1 MAVCSEEVTRVAIA
15 VIENQTGEV
24 LLSQRPV
31 GKPLAGYW
39 EFPGGKCEPGETP
52 EEALSRELLEE
63 LGIEPIAVQP
73 LIEIPWTY
81 PKMSV
86 RLSVFLVSQWRGQVA
101 AREGQVLRW
110 QSRAS
115 LDIAQMPPA
124 NRGIIHAL
132 QLPPWLLVT
141 PDVADDDKVSQR
153 QWLAALDQSVRALAT
168 QLVPLVQLRL
178 RPGRPQTLLREA
190 IKRVRSA
197 GGKVLLNGSLEQA
210 RALGTDGIHL
220 NRARLAEWDAASR
233 PTLPPSFLVST
244 VVHNADELAAA
255 ERIQADIVLISPVK
269 PTASHPGAAVLGWSE
284 FAALAARATMPAYA
298 LGGMS
303 LADLHAARCHG
314 GQGIAAIS
322 AFWRSDELD
331 QARD

>member
-1 MAVCSEEVTRVAIA
+1 VVSASR
-15 VIENQTGEV
+15 
-24 LLSQRPV
+24 
-31 GKPLAGYW
+31 
-39 EFPGGKCEPGETP
+39 ETP

-63 LGIEPIAVQP
+63 LGIEAIAVQP

-81 PKMSV
+81 PEMSV

-153 QWLAALDQSVRALAT
+153 RWLAALDQSVRALAK
-168 QLVPLVQLRL
+168 QQVALVQLRL
-178 RPGRPQTLLREA
+178 RPGRPEPLLMAA

-220 NRARLAEWDAASR
+220 NRARLAEWDATGR

-255 ERIQADIVLISPVK
+255 ERIQADMVLIS
-269 PTASHPGAAVLGWSE
+269 PTASHPGAAVLGWSG